1 MKDTQ
6 STRYFCTF
14 NNPQEHGYDYDTIIK
29 ILFENFTTFVYA
41 CICTEQGSTIHYHL
55 LMVFSSRVRWSTV
68 TKHFPHV
75 DIRKAKGS
83 ISQCKQYIQKSGK
96 WEDNEEKQH
105 TIVKGSFQEWGL
117 QPLDKGENDTSE
129 LLKMIQ
135 DGFSNAEIYNT
146 NSEYIKQASIIEKI
160 RYDIKSDEMEGKLRL
175 NLEVTYIQGKTGT
188 GKSRYIFEN
197 FNNVCVVTNYTGAGT
212 FDGLKPT
219 HEVLVFEEFRS
230 SLPLKEILT
239 YTDIYPISARSRYA
253 DKPIYATKIFIIS
266 NWRLEEQYK
275 EEQVTDAESYQAWL
289 RRIHKVMVFHGKGE
303 YTKYESVDEYF
314 KANKISSIAY
324 TPLPLVSD
332 NEFYN
337 NLMPMLKHEE
347 DIDEDN
353 DDDLTAD
360 ERLGLKE

>member
-1 MKDTQ
+1 MGKDTQ
-6 STRYFCTF
+6 STRFFCTF
-14 NNPQEHGYDYDTIIK
+14 NNPQEYGYDYDTIIK
-29 ILFENFTTFVYA
+29 TLLENFSTFIYG
-41 CICTEQGSTIHYHL
+41 CICTEQGSTLHYHL
-55 LMVFSSRVRWSTV
+55 LMVFSSRVRWSMI

-75 DIRKAKGS
+75 DVRKAKGS
-83 ISQCKQYIQKSGK
+83 ISQCKQYIMKSGK
-96 WEDNEEKQH
+96 WEENEEKQH
-105 TIVKGSFQEWGL
+105 TIVKGSFQEWGI
-117 QPLDKGENDTSE
+117 QPLDKGENDTAE

-197 FNNVCVVTNYTGAGT
+197 FDNVCVITNYTGTGT

-219 HEVLVFEEFRS
+219 HDVLVFEEYRN
-230 SLPLKEILT
+230 SLTLKEMLS
-239 YTDIYPISARSRYA
+239 YCDIYPISARSRYA

-275 EEQVTDAESYQAWL
+275 EEQVTDAESYQALL
-289 RRIHKVMVFHGKGE
+289 RRIHKVMVFHDKGE
-303 YTKYESVDEYF
+303 YIKYESVDEYF
-314 KANKISSIAY
+314 KANKISSVAY
-324 TPLPLVSD
+324 TPPPSISD
-332 NEFYN
+332 EEFY
-337 NLMPMLKHEE
+337 NLMPMLRHK
-347 DIDEDN
+347 DAKIDEI
-353 DDDLTAD
+353 DLD